1 MGLIGNNNRGILTLP
16 EQLKEA
22 SIGLYREWQENV
34 KAFSK
39 SVKFNA
45 GSVDLIYDIVRASF
59 EKHPEGMA
67 VSLGDPGTFIILPDI
82 SYNSLRDYGTLSLI
96 RPAEKLYCMYDPMK
110 LISGESPAR
119 IYAEPY
125 SHPWTTCL
133 YSNCQLDRWRVN
145 NGLSLRYELYR
156 CPQELLE
163 PIECLKKIFIEIK
176 RYHYALIPNAPE
188 PTRDVEEFL

>member
-1 MGLIGNNNRGILTLP
+1 MGLIGNNNRGILPLS

-22 SIGLYREWQENV
+22 FIGLYREWQENV
-34 KAFSK
+34 KAFSRP
-39 SVKFNA
+39 VKVKV

-59 EKHPEGMA
+59 EKHPEGNA

-82 SYNSLRDYGTLSLI
+82 SRNNFDYGTLSLI
-96 RPAEKLYCMYDPMK
+96 RPAEKLYCMYNPIK
-110 LISGESPAR
+110 LITGESPAM

-133 YSNCQLDRWRVN
+133 YNNCQLDRWRVN
-145 NGLSLRYELYR
+145 MGMSLKYELYR
-156 CPQELLE
+156 CPQSLLE

-176 RYHYALIPNAPE
+176 RYHYALVPNAPE